1 MMSWSSM
8 QRFDASTMTLTDP
21 PHRLQ
26 TSIYPRAPSLD
37 AAHQFTLSMLKT
49 RFSRCAQVIAM
60 EGMYAG
66 FAGAKTGHRR
76 VVLGG

>member
-1 MMSWSSM
+1 M

-37 AAHQFTLSMLKT
+37 AAHQFTLSMLNT
-49 RFSRCAQVIAM
+49 RFS
-60 EGMYAG
+60 
-66 FAGAKTGHRR
+66 GASHDAETKSLPYGVRR
-76 VVLGG
+76 VI